1 MKKITPLFIVLS
13 VVFLFNSCNK
23 YSEGPSFSL
32 LTRKNRLCND
42 WELYSYTINGSEEIQ
57 NNTVVKL
64 SIEKDGTYSKAEI
77 TENLGQLAS
86 THEYGVWE
94 FKDNKGIVSMT
105 KDTLQIPVD
114 WEIKELK
121 SKYLTLERNLSNNK
135 YVMRYRV
142 N

>member
-13 VVFLFNSCNK
+13 VVFLFSSCNK

-64 SIEKDGTYSKAEI
+64 SIEKDGTYSKAQI
-77 TENLGQLAS
+77 TENLGQLSS